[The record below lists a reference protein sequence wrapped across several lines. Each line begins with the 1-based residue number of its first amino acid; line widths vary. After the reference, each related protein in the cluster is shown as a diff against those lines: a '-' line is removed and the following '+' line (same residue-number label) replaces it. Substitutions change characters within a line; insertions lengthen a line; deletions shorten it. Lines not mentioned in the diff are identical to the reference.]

1 MPYRVLSAIAGFKT
15 KGDGTAHHQGGSGMK
30 GQFSTWMGSIPR
42 LCVWEQGSS
51 STWLLSRDLE
61 LFMEE
66 RYLASLDRVVMKI
79 ESGILNVK
87 ASGEIVLPN
96 LLLAVKLH

>member
-1 MPYRVLSAIAGFKT
+1 
-15 KGDGTAHHQGGSGMK
+15 
-30 GQFSTWMGSIPR
+30 
-42 LCVWEQGSS
+42 
-51 STWLLSRDLE
+51 
-61 LFMEE
+61 MEE
-66 RYLASLDRVVMKI
+66 RYLAFLDRVVMKI